1 MRLTLVSS
9 VVLLAGCE
17 GVQSALDPKGPD
29 SAALAWLIWFFT
41 WVSAAIFALVML
53 ALLAAV
59 LWRRRAPPPVD
70 PLATDSRKDR
80 RAGFVVGGA
89 VGATVLIL
97 LLLTGISFFTQ
108 QALTAPQQ
116 DELVIRVT
124 GHQWWWDVRYEDP
137 VASQTF
143 TTANEIHIPTG
154 RPVVLKLTSRD
165 VIHSFWV
172 PNLTGKKDLIPGY
185 TAETWLQAD
194 APGVYR
200 GQCAEFCGHQHAKMA
215 MEIVAH
221 PPAEYERWA
230 SEQRTPAAA
239 PADSLHAAGQ
249 QVFMTGSCALCHTIA
264 GTRAGGRV
272 GPDLT
277 HLASRRTIAAG
288 TLPNTRGHLAGWI
301 LDPQRIK
308 PGAYMPAN
316 GLEPAQLD
324 ALLAYLTSLR

>member
-1 MRLTLVSS
+1 MLLQAPRFTEQSMVDPAGPKAQLVHDFWLFLVAVSAV
-9 VVLLAGCE
+9 VVLLVVG
-17 GVQSALDPKGPD
+17 
-29 SAALAWLIWFFT
+29 
-41 WVSAAIFALVML
+41 
-53 ALLAAV
+53 ALLYGA
-59 LWRRRAPPPVD
+59 LRRRHRIEVETEASHRTTTRWVTVSVGVTFVILAVFLVLNFRLGRAIAAPPEGT
-70 PLATDSRKDR
+70 PLEI
-80 RAGFVVGGA
+80 A
-89 VGATVLIL
+89 VI
-97 LLLTGISFFTQ
+97 
-108 QALTAPQQ
+108 
-116 DELVIRVT
+116 
-124 GHQWWWDVRYEDP
+124 GHQWWWEVEYPDTLDP
-137 VASQTF
+137 SRRIA
-143 TTANEIHIPTG
+143 TANEIHIPTG

-230 SEQRTPAAA
+230 AQQRTPAAA
-239 PADSLHAAGQ
+239 PADSLHAAGEQ
-249 QVFMTGSCALCHTIA
+249 AFMTGSCALCHTIA

-288 TLPNTRGHLAGWI
+288 SLPNTRGHLAGWI